1 MTQSPSN
8 IIDSIPSTQFYGW
21 YSPALQQLR
30 LSNPTFHKF
39 NGKIFSSPPYTY
51 WYKDGKKILVTEIT
65 ETSDPTPRQIKNNDI
80 YLGRLDKYCCRSYV
94 LLKENNI

>member
-1 MTQSPSN
+1 M
-8 IIDSIPSTQFYGW
+8 DSTQDTIDPIQTTQFFGW

-30 LSNPTFHKF
+30 ISNPTYHKYK
-39 NGKIFSSPPYTY
+39 GQTFSSPPYTY

-80 YLGRLDKYCCRSYV
+80 YLGPLDKYCCRSYV
-94 LLKENNI
+94 LLKESNM